1 MIELTEA
8 QLEQVEKLSSIYM
21 KISDIA
27 LIIEVEPEQLRAEIA
42 NESTEVSRRYRRGKA
57 TSKAE
62 LLAQEMQLAKVGSP
76 LALENARRN
85 LLDMED
91 DE

>member
-1 MIELTEA
+1 MDYNTE
-8 QLEQVEKLSSIYM
+8 QLETVEKLSSVFM

-27 LIIEVEPEQLRAEIA
+27 LIIEVDEHALRADIN
-42 NESTEVSRRYRRGKA
+42 NESSEVSRRYRRGKA
-57 TSKAE
+57 SSKLKILE
-62 LLAQEMQLAKVGSP
+62 QEMSLAQVGSP
-76 LALENARRN
+76 LALENTRKA

>member
-1 MIELTEA
+1 MDYDA
-8 QLEQVEKLSSIYM
+8 KQLETVEKLSSVFM

-27 LIIEVEPEQLRAEIA
+27 LIIEVDEHALRADIN
-42 NESTEVSRRYRRGKA
+42 NETSEVSRRYRRGKA
-57 TSKAE
+57 SSKLKILE
-62 LLAQEMQLAKVGSP
+62 QEMSLAQVGSP
-76 LALENARRN
+76 LALENTRKA

>member
-1 MIELTEA
+1 MDYNA
-8 QLEQVEKLSSIYM
+8 QQLETVEKLSSVFM

-27 LIIEVEPEQLRAEIA
+27 LIIEVDEHALRADIN
-42 NESTEVSRRYRRGKA
+42 NETSEVSRRYRRGKA
-57 TSKAE
+57 SSKLKILE
-62 LLAQEMQLAKVGSP
+62 QEMSLAQVGSP
-76 LALENARRN
+76 LALENTRKA

>member
-1 MIELTEA
+1 MDYNAE
-8 QLEQVEKLSSIYM
+8 QLEAVEKLSSVFM

-27 LIIEVEPEQLRAEIA
+27 LIIEVDEHALRADIN
-42 NESTEVSRRYRRGKA
+42 NETSEVSRRYRRGKA
-57 TSKAE
+57 SSKLKILE
-62 LLAQEMQLAKVGSP
+62 QEMSLAQVGSP
-76 LALENARRN
+76 LALENTRKA

>member
-1 MIELTEA
+1 MDYNAE
-8 QLEQVEKLSSIYM
+8 QLETVEKLSSVFM

-27 LIIEVEPEQLRAEIA
+27 LIIEVDEHALRADIN
-42 NESTEVSRRYRRGKA
+42 NETSEVSRRYRRGKA
-57 TSKAE
+57 SSKLKILE
-62 LLAQEMQLAKVGSP
+62 QEMSLAQVGSP
-76 LALENARRN
+76 LALENTRKA

>member
-1 MIELTEA
+1 MDYNAE
-8 QLEQVEKLSSIYM
+8 QLETVEKLSSVFM

-27 LIIEVEPEQLRAEIA
+27 LIIEVDEHALRADINSET
-42 NESTEVSRRYRRGKA
+42 SEVSRRYRRGKA
-57 TSKAE
+57 SSKLKILE
-62 LLAQEMQLAKVGSP
+62 QEMSLAQVGSP
-76 LALENARRN
+76 LALENTRKA

>member
-1 MIELTEA
+1 MDYNAE
-8 QLEQVEKLSSIYM
+8 QLETVEKLSSVFM

-27 LIIEVEPEQLRAEIA
+27 LIIEVDEHALRADIN
-42 NESTEVSRRYRRGKA
+42 NESSEVSRRYRRGKA
-57 TSKAE
+57 SSKLKILE
-62 LLAQEMQLAKVGSP
+62 QEMSLAQVGSP
-76 LALENARRN
+76 LALENTRKA

>member
-1 MIELTEA
+1 MDYNAE
-8 QLEQVEKLSSIYM
+8 QLETVEKLSSVFM

-27 LIIEVEPEQLRAEIA
+27 LIIEVDEHALRADIN
-42 NESTEVSRRYRRGKA
+42 NETSEVSRRYRRGKA
-57 TSKAE
+57 SSKLKILE
-62 LLAQEMQLAKVGSP
+62 QEMSLAQVGSP
-76 LALENARRN
+76 LALENSRKA

>member
-27 LIIEVEPEQLRAEIA
+27 LIIEVEPEQLRAEIS

>member
-1 MIELTEA
+1 MDYNAE
-8 QLEQVEKLSSIYM
+8 QLEAVEKLSSVFM

-27 LIIEVEPEQLRAEIA
+27 LIIEVDEHALRADIN
-42 NESTEVSRRYRRGKA
+42 NESSEVSRRYRRGKA
-57 TSKAE
+57 SSKLKILE
-62 LLAQEMQLAKVGSP
+62 QEMSLAQVGSP
-76 LALENARRN
+76 LALENTRKA